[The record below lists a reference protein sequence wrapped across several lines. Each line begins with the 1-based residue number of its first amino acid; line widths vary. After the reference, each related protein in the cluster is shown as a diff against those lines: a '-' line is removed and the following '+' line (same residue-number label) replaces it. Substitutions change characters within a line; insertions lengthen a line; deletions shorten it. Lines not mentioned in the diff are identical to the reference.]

1 MSDHDAVV
9 AHVAATRFPFAGQ
22 TTWPADYVTIVN
34 VPEPKRAIL
43 FEGGYHYPDIAIVDS
58 TGRLREAGE
67 VLMTVAPEAVA
78 RLKAVSEATDTDTPT
93 HVRHFFLYVPAGL
106 EAAAQKLLDDAA
118 ISYAGVRGFARA
130 ADGRI
135 EIRPFVTAGDPYDDQ
150 AT

>member
-22 TTWPADYVTIVN
+22 TTWPEDYVTIVN
-34 VPEPKRAIL
+34 VPEPKRAIP
-43 FEGGYHYPDIAIVDS
+43 FADGYHYPDIAIVDS

-67 VLMTVAPEAVA
+67 VLMTVDPAATA
-78 RLKAVSEATDTDTPT
+78 SLKAVSEATDTDTPT
-93 HVRHFFLYVPAGL
+93 HVRHFFVYVPAGM

-118 ISYAGVRGFARA
+118 ISYAGVRSFVCTAEGS
-130 ADGRI
+130 I
-135 EIRPFVTAGDPYDDQ
+135 KILPFVTAGSQFDNQ